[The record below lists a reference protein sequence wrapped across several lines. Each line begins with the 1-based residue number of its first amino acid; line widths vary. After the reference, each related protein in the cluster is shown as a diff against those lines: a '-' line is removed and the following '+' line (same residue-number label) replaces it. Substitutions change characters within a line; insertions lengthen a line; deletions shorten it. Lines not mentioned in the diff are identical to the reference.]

1 MSSRSPSTTTTTA
14 KPRPRRAKAAREEAE
29 QAEEP
34 EPEATLLSS
43 LPAKAL
49 PARSRADRAKAS
61 ESEAREPAV
70 GEEATPVGDE
80 KPGQA
85 ARRAASRTAQRADSQ
100 AAFQALKNEITE
112 ARRKALSTLTGA
124 ASVSMLGLVVF
135 GLIGGSWK
143 LMAFAA
149 MPLLLMACF
158 LCWRR
163 DRALTEAEYLS
174 LPHSQARNARLRCIH
189 CWSLG
194 VDLREARALNQ
205 KRLDCPKCGETLFA
219 G

>member
-14 KPRPRRAKAAREEAE
+14 KPRPRRAKAARKEAE

-34 EPEATLLSS
+34 EPEAALLSS

-124 ASVSMLGLVVF
+124 ASVSMLGLVVL
-135 GLIGGSWK
+135 GLIGGNWK
-143 LMAFAA
+143 FLAFAA
-149 MPLLLMACF
+149 VPFLLTVCF

-163 DRALTEAEYLS
+163 DRALAEAEYLS
-174 LPHSQARNARLRCIH
+174 LPHSQARNGRLRCIH
-189 CWSLG
+189 CWSVG
-194 VDLREARALNQ
+194 VDIREAHALNP
-205 KRLDCPKCGETLFA
+205 KRHDCPKCGEKLFS